1 MTAVLVEA
9 TLQQSLRRALA
20 SAAQEAAR
28 RDEPVLVSV
37 GTPIPAVDPVAL
49 FEAARAEAEEV
60 AFWEQPDEQFSLV
73 AVGAASQLTGRGDD
87 RFDQVAAAWRRLVA
101 GAVIEPAATCPIP
114 APVCL
119 GGFAFDTDGR
129 SNDAWRG
136 YPDALI
142 TVPRYLVVSQGG
154 SSWLITS
161 ALAKPDGDTDA
172 DAEADA
178 TLADLGSLLARAD
191 GAASAD
197 VESNGAV
204 AVVEDVAQARWQE
217 TVADILGEIRSGAI
231 RKLVLARQVRAQAS
245 EPTAWGAALRRLR
258 ARYGG
263 CTVFAFTRDASCF
276 LGATPER
283 LVRLDGRD
291 ARIDC
296 LAGSAPRGA
305 GESADRTLG
314 EALLIDEKERLEHAL
329 VVDSLRETLQPLCS
343 ALDVPERP
351 RLLRMPNVQHLH
363 TPVAG
368 TLSDDRHVLDL
379 VARLHPTPASG
390 GVPQQAAR
398 SLIRS
403 YESFDRG
410 WYAGPVGW
418 IDGRGG
424 GEFVVAIR
432 SALLREQETLLYAG
446 CGIVAGS
453 NPEREYQESC
463 LKLEPMLWAM
473 NGKGS

>member
-1 MTAVLVEA
+1 MTAVLEEA

-20 SAAQEAAR
+20 SGAREAAQ

-37 GTPIPAVDPVAL
+37 GTPIPAVDPVAI
-49 FEAARAEAEEV
+49 FEAARAAAEEV
-60 AFWEQPDEQFSLV
+60 AFWEQPDERFSLV
-73 AVGAASQLTGRGDD
+73 AVGTASQLTGRGDD

-101 GAVIEPAATCPIP
+101 GAVIEPAATCPVP

-119 GGFAFDTDGR
+119 GGFAFDADGR
-129 SNDAWRG
+129 SDDAWRG

-142 TVPRYLVVSQGG
+142 TVPRYLFVSQDG
-154 SSWLITS
+154 SSWLITN

-172 DAEADA
+172 AADA

-191 GAASAD
+191 GAATAD
-197 VESNGAV
+197 AESNGAV
-204 AVVEDVAQARWQE
+204 AVVEGVAQACWQE
-217 TVADILGEIRSGAI
+217 TVADVVGEIHSGAI
-231 RKLVLARQVRAQAS
+231 RKLVLARQVRAQAGD
-245 EPTAWGAALRRLR
+245 PGPALRRLR
-258 ARYGG
+258 TRYSG

-291 ARIDC
+291 VRIDC

-305 GESADRTLG
+305 GESADRALA
-314 EALLIDEKERLEHAL
+314 EALLNDEKERLEHAL

-343 ALDVPERP
+343 AIDVPERP

-424 GEFVVAIR
+424 GDFVVAIR
-432 SALLREQETLLYAG
+432 SALLREQEALLYAG

-473 NGKGS
+473 NGQGS

>member
-1 MTAVLVEA
+1 MTAVLEEA

-20 SAAQEAAR
+20 SGAREAAE

-49 FEAARAEAEEV
+49 FEAARAAAEEV

-73 AVGAASQLTGRGDD
+73 AVGTASQLTGHGDD
-87 RFDQVAAAWRRLVA
+87 RFDQVVTAWRDLVA
-101 GAVIEPAATCPIP
+101 GAVIEAADACPIP
-114 APVCL
+114 SPVCL
-119 GGFAFDTDGR
+119 GGFAFDPDGR
-129 SNDAWRG
+129 SDDAWRG

-142 TVPRYLVVSQGG
+142 TVPRYLVVSEGG
-154 SSWLITS
+154 SSWLITN
-161 ALAKPDGDTDA
+161 ALAGPDDDS

-204 AVVEDVAQARWQE
+204 AVVEDVAQTRWQE
-217 TVADILGEIRSGAI
+217 TVADIVGDIRSGAI
-231 RKLVLARQVRAQAS
+231 RKLVLARQVRAQVS
-245 EPTAWGAALRRLR
+245 EPPAWSAALRRLR

-263 CTVFAFTRDASCF
+263 CTVFAFTRDTSCF

-291 ARIDC
+291 VRIDC

-305 GESADRTLG
+305 TEIADRTLG
-314 EALLIDEKERLEHAL
+314 EALINDEKERLEHAL

-343 ALDVPERP
+343 VLDVPERP

-390 GVPQQAAR
+390 GVPQQVAR

-432 SALLREQETLLYAG
+432 SALLREQEALLYAG